1 MIQTLEIT
9 GTRDTPYVLLDSKK
23 NLFQLTGNSLPEDS
37 AQFFNPIFDWIE
49 EYIKS
54 PNKLTHL
61 VCNLEYFN
69 SSSAKMLYQLFI
81 ELENI
86 KKTGNEVKI
95 SWHYESE
102 DKLIEEKGLEYKS
115 ILSFPFEIIEKNKTP
130 NKI

>member
-1 MIQTLEIT
+1 MIQTLEISE
-9 GTRDTPYVLLDSKK
+9 TRDTPFVLLDAK
-23 NLFQLTGNSLPEDS
+23 NNTFKISGNSMPEDS
-37 AQFFNPIFDWIE
+37 GRFYDPIFDWIE

-54 PNKLTHL
+54 PNELTHL

-86 KKTGNEVKI
+86 VEVGKKIKI

-102 DKLIEEKGLEYKS
+102 DKLIEEKGLEYQS
-115 ILSFPFEIIEKNKTP
+115 ILSIPFEMIPKE
-130 NKI
+130 